1 MPDRAT
7 CTETDRTTALG
18 QHGLHTRRAGAL
30 RKTSA
35 GKVPWISMNRVGCGR
50 GWWGRVS
57 VEITP
62 VDSRIPGRGAAS
74 AAASGPGRE
83 AMPVVTGGSTDGE
96 EGGWMEHRS
105 LSAHV
110 HVQAPGVFLGDT
122 EQPCGYQLQAACSLC

>member
-1 MPDRAT
+1 M
-7 CTETDRTTALG
+7 
-18 QHGLHTRRAGAL
+18 H
-30 RKTSA
+30 
-35 GKVPWISMNRVGCGR
+35 RVGCGR

-57 VEITP
+57 AEITP

-83 AMPVVTGGSTDGE
+83 AMSVVAGGSTEGE

-110 HVQAPGVFLGDT
+110 HVQALGVFLGDT
-122 EQPCGYQLQAACSLC
+122 EQPCGYQLQVACSLC

>member
-1 MPDRAT
+1 M
-7 CTETDRTTALG
+7 
-18 QHGLHTRRAGAL
+18 H
-30 RKTSA
+30 
-35 GKVPWISMNRVGCGR
+35 RVGCGG

-57 VEITP
+57 AEITP

-83 AMPVVTGGSTDGE
+83 AMSVVAGGSTEGE

-110 HVQAPGVFLGDT
+110 HVQALGVFLGDT